1 MEVCIELNEWKT
13 AIELARDHGQ
23 VADVSGL
30 LAKYARQFIEKD
42 NILSAVEL
50 YRYALLYLVVSIFHS
65 FIIDAF
71 LFGISALRI
80 K

>member
-1 MEVCIELNEWKT
+1 MAFPQCLRRVKTEARVRFQSGAHTRAMEVCIELNEWKT

-30 LAKYARQFIEKD
+30 LAKYARQFIENN

-50 YRYALLYLVVSIFHS
+50 YR
-65 FIIDAF
+65 
-71 LFGISALRI
+71 
-80 K
+80 

>member
-30 LAKYARQFIEKD
+30 LAKYARQFIENN

-50 YRYALLYLVVSIFHS
+50 YRWA
-65 FIIDAF
+65 
-71 LFGISALRI
+71 
-80 K
+80 